1 MDDGRFRRTVP
12 TVNLV
17 VVRSQWRLMVVLLL
31 AIPAVLLA
39 VDMLVSHRWVPT
51 PTTYGAVVGSTVD
64 ENGNT
69 VDVTV
74 PVLTVD
80 GKAQRRRDL
89 AFGSVLL
96 LGGVATMAYAV
107 GGLVRP
113 SPLLRATD
121 EGISVRVDGRG
132 RPPRL
137 LPWES
142 IVEVRSG
149 VRDDEGAD
157 LPVLSIHL
165 DDPAMVP
172 FDPAGGVSDPPWL
185 HLWADDWDHPAHQI
199 APLLDPRA
207 RRAARPDRS

>member
-1 MDDGRFRRTVP
+1 MLF
-12 TVNLV
+12 
-17 VVRSQWRLMVVLLL
+17 LLL
-31 AIPAVLLA
+31 AVMAMLLS
-39 VDMLVSHRWVPT
+39 VDMLVSHKWVPA
-51 PTTYGAVVGSTVD
+51 PATYDAVIGSTVD

-69 VDVTV
+69 VDVTK

-89 AFGSVLL
+89 AFGGTLL
-96 LGGVATMAYAV
+96 FAGLATMAYSV
-107 GGLVRP
+107 NGLLRP
-113 SPLLRATD
+113 RSVLRATD
-121 EGISVRVDGRG
+121 DGISVRVDGPG

-149 VRDDEGAD
+149 VRDDEGAEM
-157 LPVLSIHL
+157 PVLSIHL

-172 FDPAGGVSDPPWL
+172 LDPAGGVSDPPWL

-199 APLLDPRA
+199 APLLDHRVRCP
-207 RRAARPDRS
+207 AADPS